1 MQTQEIPQQVA
12 IDGQSITIDGV
23 SKDYGRGELAV
34 RYMYL
39 KIEAGEF
46 FSIIG
51 SSGSGKSTT
60 LKMLSGLEFPTSG
73 HIYLGDEEITNL
85 PANKR
90 DVHTVFQNYALFPH
104 MTVEEN
110 VAYGLKG
117 KKVADKEISK
127 RVREMLDLVE
137 MLPLSNAKP
146 TDLSGGQQQRVA
158 LARSLVLRPK
168 ALLLDEPLGALDMKL
183 RHHMQDVIRS
193 IHQEVG
199 TTFVY
204 VTHDQEEA
212 FSMSDRVAVMDK
224 GELKQVATPEELY
237 AHPAS
242 RFVADFVGNAN
253 IVPGRIEVVEGPNAY
268 RVSYGALG
276 TYSCPGVAN
285 LHVGDEVCA
294 VLRPQ
299 DIWLTA
305 LEGDNIVRASG
316 SVANRAFYGS
326 FARLTFNA
334 NGTALQ
340 CMLTGNGNTGLGKS
354 TVDANWRAQDM
365 WVVRAKELGE

>member
-46 FSIIG
+46 FSILG

-73 HIYLGDEEITNL
+73 HIYLGDEETTNL

-168 ALLLDEPLGALDMKL
+168 GQNLEHKVCDE
-183 RHHMQDVIRS
+183 R
-193 IHQEVG
+193 
-199 TTFVY
+199 T
-204 VTHDQEEA
+204 
-212 FSMSDRVAVMDK
+212 
-224 GELKQVATPEELY
+224 
-237 AHPAS
+237 
-242 RFVADFVGNAN
+242 
-253 IVPGRIEVVEGPNAY
+253 
-268 RVSYGALG
+268 
-276 TYSCPGVAN
+276 
-285 LHVGDEVCA
+285 
-294 VLRPQ
+294 
-299 DIWLTA
+299 
-305 LEGDNIVRASG
+305 
-316 SVANRAFYGS
+316 
-326 FARLTFNA
+326 
-334 NGTALQ
+334 
-340 CMLTGNGNTGLGKS
+340 
-354 TVDANWRAQDM
+354 
-365 WVVRAKELGE
+365 